1 MRITPIDI
9 RKQEFRR
16 GMRGYDVDEVDTFLA
31 MVADEME
38 LLIGTAQKA
47 TDELTSLRERLA
59 EYQQMEATM
68 RETLVTV
75 QKAAEQKKE
84 AAQKEAD
91 IILKEAEVRAGTWIE
106 EAHRSIR
113 EVKKELARLRGMRDS
128 YVTRLK
134 MLVQAQL
141 DMLKVAEME
150 DETPEE
156 SLDLFEEKLEE
167 LTARARDRIEEA
179 GEATAAGEA
188 AAAAEAG
195 EAAEEMPSA
204 KAGTTPPEEGDE
216 QPLALVDEEN
226 AASNPKL
233 SEATAGEIEGIER
246 GGGAD

>member
-1 MRITPIDI
+1 VRITPIDI

-47 TDELTSLRERLA
+47 KDELVSLRERLS

-84 AAQKEAD
+84 AAHKEAD

-106 EAHRSIR
+106 DAHRSIR
-113 EVKKELARLRGMRDS
+113 EIKKELARLRGMRDS

-167 LTARARDRIEEA
+167 LTARARERIEDA
-179 GEATAAGEA
+179 D
-188 AAAAEAG
+188 
-195 EAAEEMPSA
+195 
-204 KAGTTPPEEGDE
+204 K
-216 QPLALVDEEN
+216 QPLALVEEEKAAPDSN
-226 AASNPKL
+226 AP
-233 SEATAGEIEGIER
+233 EAAAEEIEGIER
-246 GGGAD
+246 GGGAG